1 VATRRDDV
9 RKMGEESEINVTYA
23 VIADWTAEEPYPV
36 TFMCDQ
42 FGVVRQGYYRW
53 LANGSCQR
61 ERTDAQLTQTS
72 RETSRVDLVIV
83 RNPGSTRVP

>member
-1 VATRRDDV
+1 MD
-9 RKMGEESEINVTYA
+9 EESEINVKYA
-23 VIADWTAEEPYPV
+23 AIADWTVEEQYPV

-53 LANGSCQR
+53 LVNGPCQR
-61 ERTDAQLTQTS
+61 ECTDTQLTETS
-72 RETSRVDLVIV
+72 RETRPVDLVIV

>member
-1 VATRRDDV
+1 M
-9 RKMGEESEINVTYA
+9 KYA
-23 VIADWTAEEPYPV
+23 VIADWTVEEQYPV

-42 FGVVRQGYYRW
+42 FGVARQGSYRW

-61 ERTDAQLTQTS
+61 ERTDAQLT
-72 RETSRVDLVIV
+72 ETSRVDLVIV